1 MKIDSHHHFWKY
13 NPIEYNWID
22 ESMKSIKKDF
32 LPKDLKPI
40 LDSNSID
47 GSIAV
52 QAHQSEEE
60 TLFLLKLAEK
70 FNFIKGVIGWLD
82 IKANDFEERLI
93 FFKKNRLFKGLRH
106 IVQDEKNDFL
116 LNPEFQNG
124 ISKLSKF
131 DLTYDLLIYPK
142 QLYPAIELVK
152 KFPNQTFILDHI
164 AKPNISKKINQ
175 EWIDNIK
182 SLSNYQNIYCK
193 ISGMV
198 TETEDYKW
206 KIDNFNPFLDIIVNS
221 FGVDRLLFGSDWP
234 VCLLAG
240 KYKDILNIVTNYFK
254 KYSERDQKKILG
266 ENAIKVYNIN

>member
-175 EWIDNIK
+175 EWIYNIK
-182 SLSNYQNIYCK
+182 SLSNYQNVYCK

-206 KIDNFNPFLDIIVNS
+206 EIDNFNPFLDVIVNS

-266 ENAIKVYNIN
+266 ENAIKVYNII

>member
-182 SLSNYQNIYCK
+182 SLSNYQNVYCK

-206 KIDNFNPFLDIIVNS
+206 EIDNFNPFLDVIVNS

-266 ENAIKVYNIN
+266 ENAIKVYNII

>member
-40 LDSNSID
+40 LDSNSIN

-93 FFKKNRLFKGLRH
+93 FFKKNRHFKGLRH

-175 EWIDNIK
+175 KWIDNIK
-182 SLSNYQNIYCK
+182 SLSNYQNVYCK